1 MNPSAEIRLVTA
13 RELRRS
19 FRSSKGLLLALIAV
33 LGGAGVSTLFAWM
46 DRMKREAIASASN
59 GLGGVDLSDA
69 VASAQEP
76 LFEHLYGPATAKAL
90 ASAPYSLWMMLM
102 ATLWLAPLLISL
114 LDYDAV
120 SGEVQ
125 HRSVRFWTVRARRSS
140 YIAGKALGAWLT
152 VLAVTLGMNVIVW
165 GVIVGIGQIP
175 AAQVLTWG
183 PRFFAVTIPIS
194 AAWCGV
200 AMLVGSLFRTPM
212 MSLLAISAAFT
223 GLWIA
228 SVVAALSERP
238 WLAYLYPN
246 TYDALLLSPN
256 AGDLALGLAGPVVIA
271 AVTTGAAALLF
282 ETRDV

>member
-1 MNPSAEIRLVTA
+1 MSPVAEIRLVMA

-19 FRSSKGLLLALIAV
+19 FRSSKGVLLVLIAV

-46 DRMKREAIASASN
+46 DRMKREALASASN
-59 GLGGVDLSDA
+59 GLGGLDLSDA

-90 ASAPYSLWMMLM
+90 APAPYSLWMMLM
-102 ATLWLAPLLISL
+102 ATLWLGPLLISL

-140 YIAGKALGAWLT
+140 YITGKALGAWIT

-165 GVIVGIGQIP
+165 AVVAGIGQIP
-175 AAQVLTWG
+175 VGQVLAWG

-212 MSLLAISAAFT
+212 MSLLAISAAFS

-228 SVVAALSERP
+228 SVAAGLSERP

-246 TYDALLLSPN
+246 TYDALLLSPD
-256 AGDLALGLAGPVVIA
+256 AGELALGALGPVAIA
-271 AVTTGAAALLF
+271 AVTTAAAALLF
-282 ETRDV
+282 EMRDV